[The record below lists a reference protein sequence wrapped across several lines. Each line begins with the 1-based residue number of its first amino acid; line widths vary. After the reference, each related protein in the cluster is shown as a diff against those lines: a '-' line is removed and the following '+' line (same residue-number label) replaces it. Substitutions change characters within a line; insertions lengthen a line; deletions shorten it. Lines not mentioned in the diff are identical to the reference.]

1 MVQGIKG
8 IGMNK
13 QGVTVGKKEINVKSM
28 LRESLI
34 KSLNGYLTNM

>member
-1 MVQGIKG
+1 MKRMEGIKA

-13 QGVTVGKKEINVKSM
+13 QGVTVGKKERHVERM

-34 KSLNGYLTNM
+34 KNLIKI

>member
-1 MVQGIKG
+1 MKRMQGIKA

-13 QGVTVGKKEINVKSM
+13 QGVRVGKREIHVESM

-34 KSLNGYLTNM
+34 KNLSKI